1 MPYCQGMNYIAGLV
15 MLKTESPAV
24 AYSIYCGTIEKL
36 FLPIFIDNFSGMA
49 LKLYLLDRLIAIF
62 HPDLSEH
69 LKREMISPECYSV
82 GWIITAF
89 SSVYQHTEQSYL
101 VDWFWERFVLWGW
114 GEFYRL
120 TLWLIQVHKVIVF

>member
-1 MPYCQGMNYIAGLV
+1 
-15 MLKTESPAV
+15 MLKTENPAV
-24 AYSIYCGTIEKL
+24 AYSIYCSTIEKL

-120 TLWLIQVHKVIVF
+120 VLWLIQVHKVKIS